1 MKRSLSL
8 ILTLLL
14 LLPVAFAEKND
25 EFTLRDGIT
34 WSSTPEEVEAI
45 VGDLSWSEKM
55 SGGLGGLVQAYSN
68 IPFGNCSGEFQ
79 ALFVGDYHQL
89 ISMGY
94 ELADFPEDQTL
105 EQAVADLKA
114 GLDAKY
120 TPVEFDLP
128 ALTELFSAY
137 ARLLTDDSPSFS
149 EADISGNFYRWTAFD
164 GTEIYLTD
172 GVDDHWQI
180 IYFNVPGI
188 EALLATIDAPNTNG
202 L

>member
-14 LLPVAFAEKND
+14 LLPVALAEPE
-25 EFTLRDGIT
+25 EFTLRDGVT
-34 WSSTPEEVEAI
+34 WSSTPEEVEAV

-68 IPFGNCSGEFQ
+68 VSFGNCSGEFQ
-79 ALFVGDYHQL
+79 AIFVGDYNQL
-89 ISMGY
+89 VSMGY
-94 ELADFPEDQTL
+94 ELADFPENQTL

-120 TPVEFDLP
+120 APVEFDLP

-149 EADISGNFYRWTAFD
+149 EADISGNFYR
-164 GTEIYLTD
+164 
-172 GVDDHWQI
+172 
-180 IYFNVPGI
+180 
-188 EALLATIDAPNTNG
+188 
-202 L
+202 

>member
-8 ILTLLL
+8 ILALLL
-14 LLPVAFAEKND
+14 LLPVALAEPE
-25 EFTLRDGIT
+25 EFTLRDGVT
-34 WSSTPEEVEAI
+34 WSSTPAEVEAV

-55 SGGLGGLVQAYSN
+55 NGGLGGFVQAYSN

-105 EQAVADLKA
+105 EQAVNDLKA

-128 ALTELFSAY
+128 ALTELFSDF
-137 ARLLTDDSPSFS
+137 ARLLSDDSPSFS

-172 GVDDHWQI
+172 GVDDRWQI

>member
-1 MKRSLSL
+1 MKRLLSL

-14 LLPVAFAEKND
+14 LPAALAEPE

-45 VGDLSWSEKM
+45 VGDLSWSEEM
-55 SGGLGGLVQAYSN
+55 NGGLGGLVQAYSN

-79 ALFVGDYHQL
+79 ALFVGDYNQL
-89 ISMGY
+89 VSMGY
-94 ELADFPEDQTL
+94 ELADFPENQTL
-105 EQAVADLKA
+105 EQAVDDLKA

-120 TPVEFDLP
+120 TPAEFELS
-128 ALTELFSAY
+128 ALTELFSDY
-137 ARLLTDDSPSFS
+137 ARLLSNDSPSFS

-164 GTEIYLTD
+164 GTEIYLT
-172 GVDDHWQI
+172 GVIDDHWEI

-188 EALLATIDAPNTNG
+188 EGLLATIDAPNTNG

>member
-1 MKRSLSL
+1 MKRLLSL

-14 LLPVAFAEKND
+14 LPAALAEPE

-34 WSSTPEEVEAI
+34 WPSTQEEVEAI
-45 VGDLSWSEKM
+45 VGDISWSEEM

-68 IPFGNCSGEFQ
+68 VSFGNCSGEFQ
-79 ALFVGDYHQL
+79 AIFVGDYNQL
-89 ISMGY
+89 VSMGY

-120 TPVEFDLP
+120 TPVEFEVS
-128 ALTELFSAY
+128 ALTELFSDY
-137 ARLLTDDSPSFS
+137 ARLLSDDSPSFS
-149 EADISGNFYRWTAFD
+149 EADISGDFYRWTAFD

-172 GVDDHWQI
+172 GIDDHWEI
-180 IYFNVPGI
+180 TYFNVPGI

>member
-1 MKRSLSL
+1 MKRLLSL

-14 LLPVAFAEKND
+14 LPAALAEPE

-34 WSSTPEEVEAI
+34 WSSTPEEVDAI
-45 VGDLSWSEKM
+45 VGDLSWAEEM

-68 IPFGNCSGEFQ
+68 VSFGNCSGEFQ
-79 ALFVGDYHQL
+79 AIFVGDYNQL
-89 ISMGY
+89 VSMGY

-120 TPVEFDLP
+120 TPAEFELS
-128 ALTELFSAY
+128 ALTELFSDY
-137 ARLLTDDSPSFS
+137 ARLLSDDSPSFS

-172 GVDDHWQI
+172 GIDDHWKI

>member
-1 MKRSLSL
+1 MKRLLSL

-14 LLPVAFAEKND
+14 LPAALAEPE

-45 VGDLSWSEKM
+45 VGDLSWSEEM
-55 SGGLGGLVQAYSN
+55 NGGLGGLVQAYSN

-79 ALFVGDYHQL
+79 ALFVGDYNQL
-89 ISMGY
+89 VSMGY
-94 ELADFPEDQTL
+94 ELSDFPEDQTL
-105 EQAVADLKA
+105 EQAVNDLKA

-128 ALTELFSAY
+128 ALTELFSDY
-137 ARLLTDDSPSFS
+137 ARLLSDDSPSFS

-172 GVDDHWQI
+172 GIDDHWEI

-188 EALLATIDAPNTNG
+188 EDLLATIDAPNTNG

>member
-1 MKRSLSL
+1 
-8 ILTLLL
+8 
-14 LLPVAFAEKND
+14 
-25 EFTLRDGIT
+25 
-34 WSSTPEEVEAI
+34 
-45 VGDLSWSEKM
+45 
-55 SGGLGGLVQAYSN
+55 
-68 IPFGNCSGEFQ
+68 
-79 ALFVGDYHQL
+79 
-89 ISMGY
+89 MGY

-105 EQAVADLKA
+105 EQAVGDLKA

-137 ARLLTDDSPSFS
+137 ARLLTDDSHSFS

>member
-1 MKRSLSL
+1 
-8 ILTLLL
+8 
-14 LLPVAFAEKND
+14 
-25 EFTLRDGIT
+25 
-34 WSSTPEEVEAI
+34 
-45 VGDLSWSEKM
+45 
-55 SGGLGGLVQAYSN
+55 
-68 IPFGNCSGEFQ
+68 
-79 ALFVGDYHQL
+79 
-89 ISMGY
+89 MGY
-94 ELADFPEDQTL
+94 ELADFPENQTL

-120 TPVEFDLP
+120 APVEFDLP

-172 GVDDHWQI
+172 GVDDRWQI

>member
-8 ILTLLL
+8 ILALLL
-14 LLPVAFAEKND
+14 LLPVAFAEKAD
-25 EFTLRDGIT
+25 EFTLRDSIT

-45 VGDLSWSEKM
+45 VGDLSWSEEM
-55 SGGLGGLVQAYSN
+55 NGGLGGLVQAYSN
-68 IPFGNCSGEFQ
+68 VSFGNCSGEFQ
-79 ALFVGDYHQL
+79 AIFVGDYNQL
-89 ISMGY
+89 VSMGY
-94 ELADFPEDQTL
+94 ELADFPENQTL

-120 TPVEFDLP
+120 APAEFELS
-128 ALTELFSAY
+128 ALTELFSDY
-137 ARLLTDDSPSFS
+137 ARLLSDDSPSFS

-172 GVDDHWQI
+172 GIDDHWEI
-180 IYFNVPGI
+180 IYFNAPGI
-188 EALLATIDAPNTNG
+188 EDLLALMDAPNTNG

>member
-8 ILTLLL
+8 ILALLL
-14 LLPVAFAEKND
+14 LLPVAFAEKTD
-25 EFTLRDGIT
+25 EFTLRDSIT

-45 VGDLSWSEKM
+45 VGDLSWSEEM
-55 SGGLGGLVQAYSN
+55 NGGLGGLVQAYSN

-105 EQAVADLKA
+105 EQAVNDLKA

-128 ALTELFSAY
+128 ALTELFSDF
-137 ARLLTDDSPSFS
+137 ARLLADDSPSFS

>member
-14 LLPVAFAEKND
+14 LLPVALAEPE

-34 WSSTPEEVEAI
+34 WSSTPEEVEAV

-55 SGGLGGLVQAYSN
+55 SGGLGGFVQAYSN

-105 EQAVADLKA
+105 EQAVNDLKA

-128 ALTELFSAY
+128 ALTELFSDF
-137 ARLLTDDSPSFS
+137 ARLLSDDSPSFS

-172 GVDDHWQI
+172 GVDDRWQI

>member
-14 LLPVAFAEKND
+14 LLPVALAEPE
-25 EFTLRDGIT
+25 EFTLRDGVT
-34 WSSTPEEVEAI
+34 WSSTPEEVEAV

-68 IPFGNCSGEFQ
+68 VSFGNCSCEFQ
-79 ALFVGDYHQL
+79 AIFVGDYNQL
-89 ISMGY
+89 VSMGY
-94 ELADFPEDQTL
+94 ELADFPENQTL

-120 TPVEFDLP
+120 APVEFDLP

-172 GVDDHWQI
+172 GVDDRWQI